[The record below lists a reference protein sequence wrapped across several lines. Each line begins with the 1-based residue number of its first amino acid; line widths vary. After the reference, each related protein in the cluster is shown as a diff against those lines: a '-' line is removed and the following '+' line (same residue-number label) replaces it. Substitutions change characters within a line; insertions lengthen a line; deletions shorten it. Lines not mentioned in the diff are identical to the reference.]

1 MFLLSY
7 FYYNNA
13 VDTLFYLV
21 VPLQA
26 QEGKTQR
33 VFASIPIPFPQEPVA
48 AVEGEGEGEGEG
60 EMPVVVVVVEV
71 LIILYRGRK

>member
-26 QEGKTQR
+26 QEGIAQR
-33 VFASIPIPFPQEPVA
+33 VFASIQIPFLREPVA
-48 AVEGEGEGEGEG
+48 VVEGEGEGE
-60 EMPVVVVVVEV
+60 MSVVVVVVEV